1 MNSLQNITA
10 RIVSTIMLLL
20 AVSAPGYAQQKPNI
34 DPLAL
39 VRQASKNEI
48 KASDVQYYAIFK
60 DTTQYKDHSITKEI
74 VRTKQGGLS
83 ATLLIN
89 GRPLTPEERKK
100 ENEKLEKYAHDA
112 DARRKR
118 RESNQADDKRAETM
132 LTSLPD
138 AFLYTYVGTDHG
150 PTGEELVH
158 LKFRPNPNFNPP
170 NHETAVYQGMEGDL
184 IVDRKAMRIAKIDG
198 TLFKDVD
205 FGWGILGRLY
215 KGGKFIIVQ
224 RDVGGGDWEEV
235 QETLQFYGKILLLK
249 SLTIWSTET
258 MTDFRPVP
266 SDITTAQALDLLQK
280 STEAVAQNG
289 PSGVNQAQNTHK

>member
-20 AVSAPGYAQQKPNI
+20 AVSALGYAQQKPNI
-34 DPLAL
+34 DPLDL

-83 ATLLIN
+83 TTLLIN

-100 ENEKLEKYAHDA
+100 ENEKLEKFAHDA

-132 LTSLPD
+132 LTSLPGRVP
-138 AFLYTYVGTDHG
+138 L
-150 PTGEELVH
+150 H
-158 LKFRPNPNFNPP
+158 LCWHRSRP
-170 NHETAVYQGMEGDL
+170 
-184 IVDRKAMRIAKIDG
+184 DG
-198 TLFKDVD
+198 
-205 FGWGILGRLY
+205 
-215 KGGKFIIVQ
+215 
-224 RDVGGGDWEEV
+224 
-235 QETLQFYGKILLLK
+235 
-249 SLTIWSTET
+249 
-258 MTDFRPVP
+258 
-266 SDITTAQALDLLQK
+266 
-280 STEAVAQNG
+280 
-289 PSGVNQAQNTHK
+289 